1 MQYLDTLFIYTISCS
16 TLLVYGIGLEK
27 FFFETNPSKTFTQGI
42 LSLFLAAILSV
53 TAVWFL
59 LIKIML
65 PYGLISLVPMAV
77 ILVCGIIHSFIKTII
92 PHGSQQ
98 PAGEQ
103 LFFFGTVLLSIYDAT
118 TYIDSLLIVCGSLMS
133 FTIFTFILFSVRE
146 RMASG
151 HTHTDWK
158 GAPLI
163 LVSMGLL
170 CIVLYTADVSWWLSE
185 AMR

>member
-1 MQYLDTLFIYTISCS
+1 MK
-16 TLLVYGIGLEK
+16 K
-27 FFFETNPSKTFTQGI
+27 FFFETHPYKTFRHSI
-42 LSLFLAAILSV
+42 PFLFLNTILSV

-59 LIKIML
+59 VTNILL
-65 PYGLISLVPMAV
+65 PYGFISLVPMTV
-77 ILVCGIIHSFIKTII
+77 ILICGIVHSFFQIFIR
-92 PHGSQQ
+92 HGSQQ

-103 LFFFGTVLLSIYDAT
+103 LFFFGTVMLSIYEADS
-118 TYIDSLLIVCGSLMS
+118 YIDSLLIVCGSLLS
-133 FTIFTFILFSVRE
+133 FTILAFILFSIRE

-170 CIVLYTADVSWWLSE
+170 CIVLYTVDVSWWLSE